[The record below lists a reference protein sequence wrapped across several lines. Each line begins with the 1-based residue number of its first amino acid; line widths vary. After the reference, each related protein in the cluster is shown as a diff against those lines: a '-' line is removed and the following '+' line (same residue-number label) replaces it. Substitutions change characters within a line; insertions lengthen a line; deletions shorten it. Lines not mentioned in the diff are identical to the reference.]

1 LPTTSPLIDADSF
14 VFLVLILLN
23 ETTKGTLMADI
34 VETAV
39 NAGTFNTL
47 VKAAEAAEVVEL
59 LKSPGPYTVF
69 APTDEA
75 FASLPEG
82 TLDSLLQDI
91 PKLKRIVLYH
101 VAFGDV
107 RAEDLM
113 QIEEAETVEGSI
125 LAVESSNGI
134 KVNDANV
141 LKTDILTDN
150 GVIHVI
156 DAVLIPALVAAE

>member
-1 LPTTSPLIDADSF
+1 
-14 VFLVLILLN
+14 
-23 ETTKGTLMADI
+23 MADL

-47 VKAAEAAEVVEL
+47 VKAVEATQL
-59 LKSPGPYTVF
+59 GDILKSPGPYTVF

-75 FASLPEG
+75 FNNLPEG
-82 TLDSLLQDI
+82 TLDALLQDI

-113 QIEEAETVEGSI
+113 QIAEAETVEGSI
-125 LAVESSNGI
+125 VAVESTTDGI